1 MLQQIAGH
9 WCRYEHVGWLH
20 DGQMCHVSCPASC
33 YSVAVFLVINKP
45 TLLHSE
51 APVSG
56 EYEYGLDRLPGS
68 AIMHTHKNYLI
79 QIFPFYAS

>member
-1 MLQQIAGH
+1 MNML
-9 WCRYEHVGWLH
+9 
-20 DGQMCHVSCPASC
+20 DGYTMVRCVTCHVQPPC

-56 EYEYGLDRLPGS
+56 EYEYGLDRLLGS